1 MASLKYLTHIN
12 LNGNQLQGAAIEGL
26 GSAPSNNLQV
36 GRLYY
41 DTSASSNKYLR
52 IYQSSG
58 SWQDIVGTT
67 LTQTLT
73 NKTLTSAVLNTGVSG
88 TAIKDED
95 NMVSNSATHLATQQ
109 SIKAY
114 VDNQLDTKDTLA
126 ELDDTTIGTLASGHI
141 LIYDGSDSWDNKVLS
156 GDAGIVASGALTLA
170 TVNSNVGS
178 FGSATAI
185 PAITVNAKGLI
196 TAVSTNSI
204 STTLTIDDAS
214 STQNVS
220 LATDDLQFL
229 SASANE
235 ITTAVTKV
243 GTDVKVT
250 IGLPD
255 DVTIGQD
262 LTVSRNLTVTG
273 KQVLGSSG
281 TANLYLGNE
290 IAANSANKGARFHSD
305 NNDFFMDFQGDATQL
320 WTLRDYDGSGGIHDR
335 FIFNFVNGNFT
346 ATGDLIASDD
356 LQVSDDASIGG
367 DLTVTGNLT
376 VNGTTTTIST
386 TNLDVEDAII
396 MLQAEL
402 GSSTA
407 NATDMG
413 IIMERGSTG
422 DNAAIIWDE
431 GADKFILGTTTETGA
446 DSDVTVTAGTLV
458 VGTIEATSCDV
469 GNYNLAVGD
478 IPNLPASKITSG
490 TFATARIADGAI
502 TTVKLAADAVDGTK
516 LADDA
521 INSEHI
527 TDGSVDRV
535 HLAADIIDS
544 TKLADDAVDTEHI
557 ADDAVTL
564 GTHTTGSYVTSLVAG
579 ANVTLSNNSGESAT
593 PTIAVANS
601 AIDARIDARSSAH
614 TISNASGE
622 TATEFTITYGF
633 TAAAI
638 NDVLIQVVD
647 SYASSSCDGDTVF
660 AEVERH
666 STTQC
671 KVKFSVAPAVGHTY
685 RVLCFK
691 IA

>member
-52 IYQSSG
+52 IYQASG
-58 SWQDIVGTT
+58 SWQDIVGAT

-255 DVTIGQD
+255 DVTIG
-262 LTVSRNLTVTG
+262 
-273 KQVLGSSG
+273 
-281 TANLYLGNE
+281 
-290 IAANSANKGARFHSD
+290 
-305 NNDFFMDFQGDATQL
+305 
-320 WTLRDYDGSGGIHDR
+320 
-335 FIFNFVNGNFT
+335 
-346 ATGDLIASDD
+346 
-356 LQVSDDASIGG
+356 
-367 DLTVTGNLT
+367 
-376 VNGTTTTIST
+376 
-386 TNLDVEDAII
+386 
-396 MLQAEL
+396 
-402 GSSTA
+402 
-407 NATDMG
+407 
-413 IIMERGSTG
+413 
-422 DNAAIIWDE
+422 
-431 GADKFILGTTTETGA
+431 
-446 DSDVTVTAGTLV
+446 
-458 VGTIEATSCDV
+458 
-469 GNYNLAVGD
+469 
-478 IPNLPASKITSG
+478 KI
-490 TFATARIADGAI
+490 
-502 TTVKLAADAVDGTK
+502 
-516 LADDA
+516 
-521 INSEHI
+521 
-527 TDGSVDRV
+527 
-535 HLAADIIDS
+535 
-544 TKLADDAVDTEHI
+544 
-557 ADDAVTL
+557 
-564 GTHTTGSYVTSLVAG
+564 
-579 ANVTLSNNSGESAT
+579 
-593 PTIAVANS
+593 
-601 AIDARIDARSSAH
+601 
-614 TISNASGE
+614 
-622 TATEFTITYGF
+622 
-633 TAAAI
+633 
-638 NDVLIQVVD
+638 
-647 SYASSSCDGDTVF
+647 
-660 AEVERH
+660 
-666 STTQC
+666 
-671 KVKFSVAPAVGHTY
+671 
-685 RVLCFK
+685 
-691 IA
+691 